1 MMKKI
6 KNIVVTVILSSF
18 ILALSVFAWVK
29 PTDEFS
35 LTERRPLAK
44 IPELNINTLLSGAFM
59 KNFENY
65 TLDQFPLREFFRTV
79 KAQSEIGIFNK
90 KSNNDIIEKDDYIT
104 KIEYPLNENS
114 LDNAAKKF
122 NNVYEKYL
130 KDTNTNI
137 YFSIIPD
144 KNYYLIGED
153 ENYLTLDY
161 NKLVTDITE
170 KTNYMKYIDIFS
182 ELSIDSYYK
191 TDSHWSQDKIL
202 PVAEKIAG
210 EMGVELKAQY
220 EEISPD
226 KSVYGVYY
234 GQYAINGVMPDS
246 LIALSNEFTY
256 NAKVTD
262 YQNNRIIPVYDFT
275 KADGRDFYES
285 FLGGPLSLVTIEN
298 ENATTEKELI
308 MFRDSFGSSL
318 APLFIEGY
326 KKITL
331 VDIRYIHP
339 NMLSQFI
346 EFNNQDV
353 LFIYSTSVL
362 NNSETLK

>member
-1 MMKKI
+1 MKNI
-6 KNIVVTVILSSF
+6 KNIIITVVLSVF
-18 ILALSVFAWVK
+18 ILALSIFAWVK
-29 PTDEFS
+29 PSDEFS
-35 LTERRPLAK
+35 LTERRQLAK
-44 IPELNINTLLSGAFM
+44 FPELNFNTLVSGSFM

-65 TLDQFPLREFFRTV
+65 TLDQFPLREFFRTI

-90 KSNNDIIEKDDYIT
+90 SSNNDIIEKDGYIT
-104 KIEYPLNENS
+104 KIEYPLNEQS
-114 LDNAAKKF
+114 IDNAAKKF

-130 KDTNTNI
+130 KGTNTKV

-153 ENYLTLDY
+153 ENYLSLDY
-161 NKLVTDITE
+161 EKLVTQITE
-170 KTNYMKYIDIFS
+170 KTSYMKYIDIFP
-182 ELSIDSYYK
+182 ELSIESYYK

-202 PVAEKIAG
+202 PVAKKLAG
-210 EMGVELKAQY
+210 EMGVELKSTY
-220 EEISPD
+220 KEIFYD

-234 GQYAINGVMPDS
+234 GQYAINGVIPDS
-246 LIALSNEFTY
+246 LTALSNEYTD
-256 NAKVTD
+256 NAFVTD
-262 YQNNRIIPVYDFT
+262 YQNQQEIRVYDLS
-275 KADGRDFYES
+275 KADGRDFYEA

-298 ENATTEKELI
+298 ENATTDKELVI
-308 MFRDSFGSSL
+308 FRDSFGSSL

-353 LFIYSTSVL
+353 LFIYSTSVI

>member
-1 MMKKI
+1 MKNF
-6 KNIVVTVILSSF
+6 KNIIVTVILSSF

-44 IPELNINTLLSGAFM
+44 IPELNINTVVSGAFM
-59 KNFENY
+59 KNFESY

-79 KAQSEIGIFNK
+79 KAQSETGLFNK
-90 KSNNDIIEKDDYIT
+90 KSNNNIIEKDGYIT
-104 KIEYPLNENS
+104 KIEYPLNEESIDNS
-114 LDNAAKKF
+114 AKKF

-130 KDTNTNI
+130 KDTETNV

-144 KNYYLIGED
+144 KNYYLIGD
-153 ENYLTLDY
+153 DKNYLSLDY

-170 KTNYMKYIDIFS
+170 KTGYMKYIDIFT

-191 TDSHWSQDKIL
+191 TDSHWTQEKIL
-202 PVAEKIAG
+202 PVAKKIAG
-210 EMGVELKAQY
+210 EMGVELKATY
-220 EEISPD
+220 SKTHFTND
-226 KSVYGVYY
+226 FYGVYY
-234 GQYAINGVMPDS
+234 GQYAVPSDS
-246 LIALSNEFTY
+246 ESMYFLENDITKKAIVF
-256 NAKVTD
+256 D
-262 YQNNRIIPVYDFT
+262 YQNQKNIKVYEMS
-275 KADGRDFYES
+275 KGVLRDPYEA
-285 FLGGPLSLVTIEN
+285 FLGGPLSLITIEN
-298 ENATTEKELI
+298 ENATTNKELI

>member
-1 MMKKI
+1 MKKF
-6 KNIVVTVILSSF
+6 KNIVVAIILSSF
-18 ILALSVFAWVK
+18 ILALSVFAWIK
-29 PTDEFS
+29 PSDDFS

-44 IPELNINTLLSGAFM
+44 FPELSFNTLVSGAFM
-59 KNFENY
+59 KNFESY

-79 KAQSEIGIFNK
+79 KAQSEIGLFNK
-90 KSNNDIIEKDDYIT
+90 KSNNDIIEKNGYIT
-104 KIEYPLNENS
+104 KIEYPLNETS
-114 LDNAAKKF
+114 IENAANKF
-122 NNVYEKYL
+122 SIVYEKYL
-130 KDTNTNI
+130 KDTDAKV

-153 ENYLTLDY
+153 ENYLSLDY
-161 NKLVTDITE
+161 EKLVTSITE
-170 KTNYMKYIDIFS
+170 KTSYMKYIDIFS
-182 ELSIDSYYK
+182 DLSIESYYK
-191 TDSHWSQDKIL
+191 TDSHWSQEKIL
-202 PVAEKIAG
+202 PVAKKIAG
-210 EMGVELKAQY
+210 EMGVQLNSKY

-246 LIALSNEFTY
+246 LTALSNEYTD

-262 YQNNRIIPVYDFT
+262 YQNNRTIPVYDFA
-275 KADGRDFYES
+275 KAGGRDFYEA

-298 ENATTEKELI
+298 ENATTDRELVI
-308 MFRDSFGSSL
+308 FRDSFGSSL

-346 EFNNQDV
+346 EFDNQDV
-353 LFIYSTSVL
+353 LFIYSTSVI

>member
-1 MMKKI
+1 MKNI
-6 KNIVVTVILSSF
+6 KNIIITVVLSVF
-18 ILALSVFAWVK
+18 ILALSIFAWVK
-29 PTDEFS
+29 PSDEFS
-35 LTERRPLAK
+35 LTERRQLAK
-44 IPELNINTLLSGAFM
+44 FPELNFNTLVSGSFM

-65 TLDQFPLREFFRTV
+65 TLDQFPLREFFRTI
-79 KAQSEIGIFNK
+79 KAQCEIGIFNK
-90 KSNNDIIEKDDYIT
+90 SSNNDIIEKDGYIT
-104 KIEYPLNENS
+104 KIEYPLNEQS
-114 LDNAAKKF
+114 IDNAAKKF

-130 KDTNTNI
+130 KGTNTKV

-153 ENYLTLDY
+153 ENYLSLDY
-161 NKLVTDITE
+161 EKLVTQITE
-170 KTNYMKYIDIFS
+170 KTSYMKYIDIFP
-182 ELSIDSYYK
+182 ELSIESYYK

-202 PVAEKIAG
+202 PVAKKLAG
-210 EMGVELKAQY
+210 EMGVELKSTY
-220 EEISPD
+220 KEIFYD

-246 LIALSNEFTY
+246 LTALSNEYTD
-256 NAKVTD
+256 NAIVTD
-262 YQNNRIIPVYDFT
+262 HQNQKGINVYDLS
-275 KADGRDFYES
+275 KADGRDFYEA

-298 ENATTEKELI
+298 ENATTDKELVI
-308 MFRDSFGSSL
+308 FRDSFGSSL

-353 LFIYSTSVL
+353 LFIYSTSVI

>member
-1 MMKKI
+1 MKKL
-6 KNIVVTVILSSF
+6 KNIVVTVILSFF
-18 ILALSVFAWVK
+18 ILALSVFAWIK
-29 PTDEFS
+29 PSDDFS
-35 LTERRPLAK
+35 LTERRQLAK
-44 IPELNINTLLSGAFM
+44 FPELNFNTLVSGSFM

-90 KSNNDIIEKDDYIT
+90 SSNNDIIEKDGYIT
-104 KIEYPLNENS
+104 KIEYPLNEQS
-114 LDNAAKKF
+114 IDNAAKKF

-130 KDTNTNI
+130 KGTNTKV

-153 ENYLTLDY
+153 ENYLSLDY
-161 NKLVTDITE
+161 KKLVTKITE
-170 KTNYMKYIDIFS
+170 KTSYMKYIDIFS
-182 ELSIDSYYK
+182 ELSIESYYK

-202 PVAEKIAG
+202 PVAKKLAG
-210 EMGVELKAQY
+210 EMGVELKQTY
-220 EEISPD
+220 SITPFQKD
-226 KSVYGVYY
+226 FYGVYY
-234 GQYAINGVMPDS
+234 GQYAVSGDGERMYF
-246 LIALSNEFTY
+246 LENEITK
-256 NAKVTD
+256 NAIVFD
-262 YQNNRIIPVYDFT
+262 YQNQKNIKVYEYSNG
-275 KADGRDFYES
+275 ALRDPYEA

-298 ENATTEKELI
+298 SSATTDKELVI
-308 MFRDSFGSSL
+308 FRDSFGSSL

-353 LFIYSTSVL
+353 LFIYSTSVI

>member
-1 MMKKI
+1 MKKF
-6 KNIVVTVILSSF
+6 KNISISVVLLVF

-29 PTDEFS
+29 PVDDVS
-35 LTERRPLAK
+35 ITERRELAK
-44 IPELNINTLLSGAFM
+44 FPELSFNTLVSGSFM

-79 KAQSEIGIFNK
+79 KAQSEISIFNK
-90 KSNNDIIEKDDYIT
+90 QSNNSIIEKDGYIT
-104 KIEYPLNENS
+104 KIEYPLNEQS
-114 LDNAAKKF
+114 VENAGEKF
-122 NNVYEKYL
+122 KNVYDKYL
-130 KDTNTNI
+130 KDRNTNV

-153 ENYLTLDY
+153 ENYLSLDY
-161 NKLVTDITE
+161 EKMVTNITE
-170 KTNYMKYIDIFS
+170 KTSYMKYIDIFS
-182 ELSIDSYYK
+182 ELNIDSYYK
-191 TDSHWSQDKIL
+191 TDSHWRQEKIL
-202 PVAEKIAG
+202 PIAKKLAG
-210 EMGVELKAQY
+210 EMG
-220 EEISPD
+220 ISLNAEYSKTPFD
-226 KSVYGVYY
+226 NEFYGVYF
-234 GQYAINGVMPDS
+234 GQYAMPIDS
-246 LIALSNEFTY
+246 EAMYYLKNDITD
-256 NAKVTD
+256 NAVVFD
-262 YQNNRIIPVYDFT
+262 YQNQKNIEVYKST
-275 KADGRDFYES
+275 KGVLRDSYET

-298 ENATTEKELI
+298 ENATTDKELI

-331 VDIRYIHP
+331 IDIRYMHP
-339 NMLSQFI
+339 NMIEQFV

>member
-1 MMKKI
+1 MKKI

-29 PTDEFS
+29 PIDEFS
-35 LTERRPLAK
+35 LAERRPLAK
-44 IPELNINTLLSGAFM
+44 FPELSFNTLVSGAFM

-90 KSNNDIIEKDDYIT
+90 KSNNGIIQKDGYIT

-114 LDNAAKKF
+114 LDNAAEKF
-122 NNVYEKYL
+122 SNVYEKYL
-130 KDTNTNI
+130 KDTDVKL

-144 KNYYLIGED
+144 KNYYLIGND
-153 ENYLTLDY
+153 KNYLSLDY
-161 NKLVTDITE
+161 EGLVIDITE
-170 KTNYMKYIDIFS
+170 KTSYMKYIDIFS

-191 TDSHWSQDKIL
+191 TDSHWTQEKIL
-202 PVAEKIAG
+202 PVAKKLAD
-210 EMGVELKAQY
+210 EMGVELEAKY

-234 GQYAINGVMPDS
+234 GQYAIKNIAPDS
-246 LIALSNEFTY
+246 LIALKNELTY

-262 YQNNRIIPVYDFT
+262 LQNNRTIPVYDFS
-275 KADGRDFYES
+275 KADGRDFYET
-285 FLGGPLSLVTIEN
+285 FLGGPLSLITIEN
-298 ENATTEKELI
+298 ENATTNKELV

-331 VDIRYIHP
+331 IDIRYIHP

>member
-1 MMKKI
+1 MKNF
-6 KNIVVTVILSSF
+6 KNIVITVVLSSF

-35 LTERRPLAK
+35 LTERRTLAK
-44 IPELNINTLLSGAFM
+44 FPELSFNTLVSGSFM

-65 TLDQFPLREFFRTV
+65 TLDQFPLREFFRKV
-79 KAQSEIGIFNK
+79 KAQSEIGVFNK
-90 KSNNDIIEKDDYIT
+90 KSNNDIIEKDGYIT
-104 KIEYPLNENS
+104 KIEYPLNEES
-114 LDNAAKKF
+114 LDNAAKKL

-130 KDTNTNI
+130 KDTNTNV

-144 KNYYLIGED
+144 KNYYLIGKD
-153 ENYLTLDY
+153 ENYLSLDY
-161 NKLVTDITE
+161 EKLVTDITK
-170 KTNYMKYIDIFS
+170 KTSCMKYIDIFS

-191 TDSHWSQDKIL
+191 TDSHWTQEKIL
-202 PVAEKIAG
+202 PVAKKIAG

-234 GQYAINGVMPDS
+234 GQYAINSVMPDS
-246 LIALSNEFTY
+246 LIALNNKYTK

-262 YQNNRIIPVYDFT
+262 HQNNRMISVYDFS
-275 KADGRDFYES
+275 KAEGRDFYES

-331 VDIRYIHP
+331 IDIRYIHP

-346 EFNNQDV
+346 EFDNQDV
-353 LFIYSTSVL
+353 LFIYSTSVI

>member
-1 MMKKI
+1 MKKI

-44 IPELNINTLLSGAFM
+44 FPEFNINTLLSGAFM

-90 KSNNDIIEKDDYIT
+90 KSNNDIIEKDGYIT

-130 KDTNTNI
+130 KNTNTNV

-144 KNYYLIGED
+144 KNYYLIGDD
-153 ENYLTLDY
+153 ENFLSLDY
-161 NKLVTDITE
+161 NKMVTDITK
-170 KTNYMKYIDIFS
+170 KTGYMKYIDIFS

-246 LIALSNEFTY
+246 LIVLSNEFTY

-298 ENATTEKELI
+298 ENATTDKELV

-318 APLFIEGY
+318 APFFIEGY

>member
-1 MMKKI
+1 MKNI
-6 KNIVVTVILSSF
+6 KNIIITVVLSIF
-18 ILALSVFAWVK
+18 ILALSIFAWVK
-29 PTDEFS
+29 PSDEFS

-44 IPELNINTLLSGAFM
+44 FPELNFNTLVSGSFM

-65 TLDQFPLREFFRTV
+65 TLDQFPLREFFRTI

-90 KSNNDIIEKDDYIT
+90 SSNNDIIEKDGYIT
-104 KIEYPLNENS
+104 KIEYPLNEQS
-114 LDNAAKKF
+114 IDNAAKKF
-122 NNVYEKYL
+122 NNVYKKYL
-130 KDTNTNI
+130 KDTNTKL

-153 ENYLTLDY
+153 ENYLSLDY
-161 NKLVTDITE
+161 EKLVTQITG
-170 KTNYMKYIDIFS
+170 KTSYMKYIDIFP
-182 ELSIDSYYK
+182 ELSIESYYK
-191 TDSHWSQDKIL
+191 TDSHWRQEKIL
-202 PVAEKIAG
+202 PVAKKLAG
-210 EMGVELKAQY
+210 EMGVELKQTY
-220 EEISPD
+220 SKTPFESD
-226 KSVYGVYY
+226 FYGVYY
-234 GQYAINGVMPDS
+234 GQYAVSGDGEPMYFLENDIT
-246 LIALSNEFTY
+246 E
-256 NAKVTD
+256 NAIVFD
-262 YQNNRIIPVYDFT
+262 YQNQKNIKVYEYSNG
-275 KADGRDFYES
+275 ALRDPYEA

-298 ENATTEKELI
+298 ENATTDKELVI
-308 MFRDSFGSSL
+308 FRDSFGSSL

-353 LFIYSTSVL
+353 LFIYSTSVI

>member
-1 MMKKI
+1 MKKL
-6 KNIVVTVILSSF
+6 KYIVTTVILTAF

-29 PTDEFS
+29 PADEFS
-35 LTERRPLAK
+35 LTERRALAK
-44 IPELNINTLLSGAFM
+44 FPELSFSTLVSGSFM

-79 KAQSEIGIFNK
+79 KAQSETGIFNK
-90 KSNNDIIEKDDYIT
+90 KSNNGIIEKDGYIA
-104 KIEYPLNENS
+104 KIEYPLNEES

-130 KDTNTNI
+130 KDTNTKV
-137 YFSIIPD
+137 YFSVIPD
-144 KNYYLIGED
+144 KSYYLIGED
-153 ENYLTLDY
+153 ENYLSLDY
-161 NKLVTDITE
+161 EKLVTDITE
-170 KTNYMKYIDIFS
+170 KTSFMKYIDIFS
-182 ELSIDSYYK
+182 ELSIESYYK
-191 TDSHWSQDKIL
+191 TDSHWSQNKIL

-210 EMGVELKAQY
+210 EMGVQLNSQY

-234 GQYAINGVMPDS
+234 GQYAINNIMPDS
-246 LIALSNEFTY
+246 LTALSNETIY

-262 YQNNRIIPVYDFT
+262 YQNNRTIPVYDFS

-285 FLGGPLSLVTIEN
+285 FLGGPLSLITIEN
-298 ENATTEKELI
+298 ENASTEKELVI
-308 MFRDSFGSSL
+308 FRDSFGSSL

-353 LFIYSTSVL
+353 LFIYSTSVI

>member
-1 MMKKI
+1 MKKF

-29 PTDEFS
+29 PFDEFS

-44 IPELNINTLLSGAFM
+44 FPELSFSTLVSGAFM
-59 KNFENY
+59 KNFESY

-79 KAQSEIGIFNK
+79 KAQSEIGLLNK
-90 KSNNDIIEKDDYIT
+90 KSNNGIVKKDGYIT
-104 KIEYPLNENS
+104 KIEYPLNEDS
-114 LDNAAKKF
+114 VENAANKF

-130 KDTNTNI
+130 KETNTNV

-144 KNYYLIGED
+144 KNYYLIGD
-153 ENYLTLDY
+153 DKNYLSLDY
-161 NKLVTDITE
+161 EKLVTDITE
-170 KTNYMKYIDIFS
+170 KISYMKYIDIFS
-182 ELSIDSYYK
+182 ELSVESYYK
-191 TDSHWSQDKIL
+191 TDSHWTQEKIL
-202 PVAEKIAG
+202 PVAKKLAG
-210 EMGVELKAQY
+210 EMGIELKAQY
-220 EEISPD
+220 EELSPD

-234 GQYAINGVMPDS
+234 GQYAIGSIMPDS
-246 LIALSNEFTY
+246 LIVLTNGYTDNS
-256 NAKVTD
+256 KVTD
-262 YQNNRIIPVYDFT
+262 YQNNRTIPVYDFA
-275 KADGRDFYES
+275 KADGRDFYET
-285 FLGGPLSLVTIEN
+285 FLGGPLSFVTIEN
-298 ENATTEKELI
+298 ENATTDKELV

-331 VDIRYIHP
+331 IDIRYIHP

>member
-1 MMKKI
+1 MKKF
-6 KNIVVTVILSSF
+6 KNIVVAIVLSSF
-18 ILALSVFAWVK
+18 ILVLSFFAWVK

-44 IPELNINTLLSGAFM
+44 FPELSFNTLVSGAFM
-59 KNFENY
+59 KSFESY

-79 KAQSEIGIFNK
+79 KAQSEIGLFNK
-90 KSNNDIIEKDDYIT
+90 KSNNDIIEKNGYIT
-104 KIEYPLNENS
+104 KIEYPLNEAS
-114 LDNAAKKF
+114 IENAANKF
-122 NNVYEKYL
+122 SIVYEKYL
-130 KDTNTNI
+130 KDTDAKV

-153 ENYLTLDY
+153 ENYLSLDY
-161 NKLVTDITE
+161 EKLVTSITE
-170 KTNYMKYIDIFS
+170 KTSYMKYIDIFS
-182 ELSIDSYYK
+182 DLSIESYYK
-191 TDSHWSQDKIL
+191 TDSHWSQEKIL
-202 PVAEKIAG
+202 PVAKKIAWG
-210 EMGVELKAQY
+210 MGVQLNSKY
-220 EEISPD
+220 EEISSD

-246 LIALSNEFTY
+246 LTALSNEYTD
-256 NAKVTD
+256 NAKVID
-262 YQNNRIIPVYDFT
+262 YQNNRTIPVYDFA
-275 KADGRDFYES
+275 KVDGRDFYEA

-298 ENATTEKELI
+298 ENATTDRELVI
-308 MFRDSFGSSL
+308 FRDSFGSSL

-326 KKITL
+326 KKIIL

-346 EFNNQDV
+346 EFDNQDV
-353 LFIYSTSVL
+353 LFIYSTSVI

>member
-1 MMKKI
+1 MKKF
-6 KNIVVTVILSSF
+6 KNIVVAVILSSF
-18 ILALSVFAWVK
+18 ILVLSVFAWVK
-29 PTDEFS
+29 PTNEFS

-44 IPELNINTLLSGAFM
+44 FPELSFNTLVSGTFM

-65 TLDQFPLREFFRTV
+65 TLDQFPLRELFRTI
-79 KAQSEIGIFNK
+79 KAQSEIGLFNK
-90 KSNNDIIEKDDYIT
+90 KSNNDIIEKNGYIT
-104 KIEYPLNENS
+104 KIEYPLNEDS
-114 LDNAAKKF
+114 IENAANKLSA
-122 NNVYEKYL
+122 VYEKYL
-130 KDTNTNI
+130 RDTDTNV

-153 ENYLTLDY
+153 DSYLSLDY
-161 NKLVTDITE
+161 NKLVTEITE
-170 KTNYMKYIDIFS
+170 KTGYMKYIDIFS

-191 TDSHWSQDKIL
+191 TDSHWSQEKIL
-202 PVAEKIAG
+202 PVAKKLAG
-210 EMGVELKAQY
+210 EMGVQLNSQY

-234 GQYAINGVMPDS
+234 GQYAIKSVMPDS
-246 LIALSNEFTY
+246 MIALSNDFTY
-256 NAKVTD
+256 NATVTD
-262 YQNNRIIPVYDFT
+262 YQNNRTIPVYDFA
-275 KADGRDFYES
+275 KADGRDFYEA
-285 FLGGPLSLVTIEN
+285 FLGGPLSLVSIEN
-298 ENATTEKELI
+298 ENATTDRELVI
-308 MFRDSFGSSL
+308 FRDSFGSSL

-331 VDIRYIHP
+331 IDIRYIHP

>member
-1 MMKKI
+1 MKNI
-6 KNIVVTVILSSF
+6 KNIIITFVLSVF
-18 ILALSVFAWVK
+18 ILVLSIFAWVK
-29 PTDEFS
+29 PSDEFS

-44 IPELNINTLLSGAFM
+44 FPELSFNTLVSGAFM

-90 KSNNDIIEKDDYIT
+90 TSNNDIIEKDGYIT
-104 KIEYPLNENS
+104 KIEYPLKENS

-130 KDTNTNI
+130 KDTNTKV

-144 KNYYLIGED
+144 KNYYLIGAD
-153 ENYLTLDY
+153 KNYLSLDY
-161 NKLVTDITE
+161 EKLVTRITE
-170 KTNYMKYIDIFS
+170 KTSYMNYIDIFS
-182 ELSIDSYYK
+182 ELSIESYYK
-191 TDSHWSQDKIL
+191 TDSHWRQEKIL
-202 PVAEKIAG
+202 PVAKKLAG
-210 EMGVELKAQY
+210 EMGVELKQNY
-220 EEISPD
+220 SKTPLKKD
-226 KSVYGVYY
+226 FYGVYY
-234 GQYAINGVMPDS
+234 GQYAVPGDGEPMYF
-246 LIALSNEFTY
+246 LENEITK
-256 NAKVTD
+256 NAIVFD
-262 YQNNRIIPVYDFT
+262 YQNQKNIKVYEYSN
-275 KADGRDFYES
+275 GGLRDPYEA
-285 FLGGPLSLVTIEN
+285 FLGGPLSLITIEN
-298 ENATTEKELI
+298 ENATTDKELI
-308 MFRDSFGSSL
+308 IFRDSFGSSL